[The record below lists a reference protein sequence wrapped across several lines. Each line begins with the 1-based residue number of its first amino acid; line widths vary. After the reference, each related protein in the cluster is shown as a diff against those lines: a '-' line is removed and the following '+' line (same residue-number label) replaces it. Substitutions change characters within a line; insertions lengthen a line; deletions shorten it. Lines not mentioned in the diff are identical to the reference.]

1 MPISQR
7 PLFATVCAIGVT
19 FSAVPC
25 FAQAQAIFPSKPI
38 RLVASTTA
46 GSQPDTIARM
56 ITQKM
61 SEHWGKPVILDNRP
75 GAGGALAS
83 GPVAKAI
90 PDGHTLMYV
99 LPNFVISPAMHPN
112 VPHTPLSA
120 FAGIGQ
126 IGFSTN
132 ILVSAPS
139 LGAKTVKDLI
149 TLAKAQ
155 PGKIIFGSSATGTA
169 GHLSG
174 ARFNYVAGIKVIH
187 VAFKGGPDAAI
198 EILAGRSHYT
208 VATLGVALPF
218 IKDGKMQP
226 LAVTTPQRTPALPDV
241 PSLGE
246 LLPEFR
252 QSDTSHGLVA
262 PAGTPRAILQQ
273 ISKELARV
281 MDLPDIREKLQVF
294 GYVIAPTTPEAY
306 DKILREQFDTMEK
319 LVIEAGLRAR

>member
-1 MPISQR
+1 MQISQR
-7 PLFATVCAIGVT
+7 PPFAIVVITGLSVLPLCEFV
-19 FSAVPC
+19 
-25 FAQAQAIFPSKPI
+25 QAQQSFPARPI

-46 GSQPDTIARM
+46 GSQPDSIARM
-56 ITQKM
+56 LTQKM

-75 GAGGALAS
+75 GAGGALAAV
-83 GPVAKAI
+83 PVSKAT

-120 FAGIGQ
+120 FVGIGQ

-132 ILVSAPS
+132 ILVCAPS

-149 TLAKAQ
+149 SIAKAQ

-174 ARFNYVAGIKVIH
+174 ARLNHIAGIKVVH

-218 IKDGKMQP
+218 IKDGKMQA

-241 PSLGE
+241 PALGE
-246 LLPEFR
+246 TLPEFR

-262 PAGTPRAILQQ
+262 PAGTPRPILQQ
-273 ISKELARV
+273 ISRELARV
-281 MDLPDIREKLQVF
+281 LELPDIREKLATI
-294 GYVIAPTTPEAY
+294 GYVIAPTSPEAY
-306 DKILREQFDTMEK
+306 DKILREQFDTMEQ
-319 LVIEAGLRAR
+319 LVIAAGLRAK